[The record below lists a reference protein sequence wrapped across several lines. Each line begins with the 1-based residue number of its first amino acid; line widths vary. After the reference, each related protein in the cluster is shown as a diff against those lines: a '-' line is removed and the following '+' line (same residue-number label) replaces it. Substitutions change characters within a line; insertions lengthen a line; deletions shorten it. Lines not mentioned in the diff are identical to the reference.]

1 MGIPGKQGSIGA
13 PNSACMFAGL
23 LEMSSLEQTQTKPPN
38 CLGTF
43 FGFLGLL
50 QDLIVYV
57 FITLLFCCCC
67 WLLWVFVAKCEIS
80 LAAVLSA
87 FSNCSTRAALVD
99 SQIRESQTLRS
110 CPDIPNENL
119 HVGTIPRCICAIKR
133 NIAWRHRSSFPLP

>member
-1 MGIPGKQGSIGA
+1 
-13 PNSACMFAGL
+13 MFAGL

-38 CLGTF
+38 SLGTF

-99 SQIRESQTLRS
+99 SQISESLRLSGPAQTSQMR
-110 CPDIPNENL
+110 
-119 HVGTIPRCICAIKR
+119 ICMWAQ
-133 NIAWRHRSSFPLP
+133 FPGASAQ

>member
-13 PNSACMFAGL
+13 PNSVCMFAGL

-38 CLGTF
+38 SLGTF

-80 LAAVLSA
+80 LAAVLLA

-110 CPDIPNENL
+110 CPDIPNQNL